1 MITLSIVN
9 KNGENNLS
17 NNVSTDN
24 KKINI
29 DLLLGEVEKQEIW
42 SSKRRILTRAS
53 PVIVWKGAS
62 HIIIPDNWNNW

>member
-29 DLLLGEVEKQEIW
+29 DLLLGEVEKQEI
-42 SSKRRILTRAS
+42 
-53 PVIVWKGAS
+53 
-62 HIIIPDNWNNW
+62 